1 MYEPPSDIQ
10 QKAHISSIESYKQAY
25 ELSINDPSKFWGR
38 IAEDFFWKEVPEK
51 ESSLLSY
58 NFDCTKGDVF
68 IKFMAGRKTNLCY
81 NSVDINLKRNLGD
94 KIAFYW

>member
-1 MYEPPSDIQ
+1 MYQPPNRIQ
-10 QKAHISSIESYKQAY
+10 EKAHFSSIEAYRQAY
-25 ELSINDPSKFWGR
+25 ELSINKPSEFWGN
-38 IAEDFFWKEVPEK
+38 IAQDFFWKEIPEK
-51 ESSLLSY
+51 EDSLLSY